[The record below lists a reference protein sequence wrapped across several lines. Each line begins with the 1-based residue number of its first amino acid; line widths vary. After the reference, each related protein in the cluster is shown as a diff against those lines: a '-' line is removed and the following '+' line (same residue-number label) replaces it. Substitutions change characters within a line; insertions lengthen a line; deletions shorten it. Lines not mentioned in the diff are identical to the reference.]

1 VKPCAHIL
9 LELPVVDSNFLH
21 GQPDVTGTG
30 TMATKI
36 VSIHKRVKRIYRVG
50 QKVAHFFDTP
60 YLCNLPGCNETDFT
74 KMFSLSF

>member
-50 QKVAHFFDTP
+50 QKVAHFLTHHIFVTFQDVMKRISP
-60 YLCNLPGCNETDFT
+60 KC
-74 KMFSLSF
+74 SV